1 MVFNFF
7 SRVGCIAA
15 IGAILLGSASC
26 VKVDKELGSSL
37 IPLDQ
42 QWEVFVPEEVVLEDI
57 RLLPADSLSAYSSA
71 KFVIGSI
78 NDPTFG
84 VSNNATSF
92 TLVPLLD
99 SIDFGKNTKVRQFHF
114 TAVKDT
120 TSNYSENQAHI
131 IQNIYVSELKT
142 ALDTNAL
149 YGGTFT
155 IAANRDK
162 YLDTG
167 KIITDGIPTYNG
179 GDSLSFDFST
189 EFAESFI
196 NRMRDLKMPLDTLG
210 DYLKSIPGIYITT
223 ETPGG
228 FGGRINLFNL
238 EMESSDAYV
247 TGNYAEL
254 KITAD
259 YGDRENV
266 DTSFLFLFGATSTL
280 KMDDDGYVT
289 YPTQYAFNTCDH
301 DTATDFTAN
310 WENGNKENLY
320 VEGGYGLKPVVTA
333 REIKEIVTKLLNEA
347 GIINFKEVVINK
359 ASLIFPYEMPADY
372 TEMDKFPTVLTPTV
386 RLRSE
391 EGGYIT
397 FAGLTDS
404 SVESEDQGDINRS
417 VCKYSPDIS
426 HHVQQILNLE
436 DESKIENYDIWML
449 IMHDEVIESESS
461 STDSYYN
468 DYYNSLLYSSYY
480 NNMMYGGYGGYGG
493 YGYGGYGYG
502 GYGGYGYGYDGY
514 GYGYDNYYNY
524 MMMASMAS
532 SYTTSDTSERTLDK
546 ERYYK
551 GILNGPGAQ
560 GAKPSLKIV
569 FSVPVTAE
577 KN

>member
-26 VKVDKELGSSL
+26 VKVNKELGSSL

-78 NDPTFG
+78 NDPLFG

-92 TLVPLLD
+92 TLVPLID

-114 TAVKDT
+114 TAVRDT
-120 TSNYSENQAHI
+120 TSNYSEDQAHI

-142 ALDTNAL
+142 ALDTNTL

-162 YLDTG
+162 YLDTQN
-167 KIITDGIPTYNG
+167 IITDGIPTYNG

-189 EFAESFI
+189 EFAESFV
-196 NRMRDLKMPLDTLG
+196 NRMRKLEMPLDTLG
-210 DYLKSIPGIYITT
+210 DYFKSLPGIYITT

-228 FGGRINLFNL
+228 FGGRINLFDL
-238 EMESSDAYV
+238 EMEASDSYV

-259 YGDRENV
+259 YGDRKDV
-266 DTSFLFLFGATSTL
+266 DTSFLFVFGATSTM
-280 KMDDDGYVT
+280 KIDEDGYVN

-301 DTATDFTAN
+301 ATSNDFIAN

-372 TEMDKFPTVLTPTV
+372 IEMDKYPTVLTPTV
-386 RLRSE
+386 RLRGE
-391 EGGYIT
+391 DGGYIT
-397 FAGLTDS
+397 YAGLTDS

-436 DESKIENYDIWML
+436 DDAKIENYDIWML
-449 IMHDEVIESESS
+449 IMHDEVIEDESS
-461 STDSYYN
+461 STDSYYD

-546 ERYYK
+546 ERFYK

-560 GAKPSLKIV
+560 GAKPSIKIV